1 MIIPDVNI
9 LVYAYNKDAKQHKVS
24 KEWWERTLAQ
34 PQPVGL
40 PWVTILG
47 FIRISTQR
55 RIIERPMFPQDAIG
69 RVRSWLDLPNVQVIS
84 PGEEHAEILFRL
96 IDEVG
101 TAGDLTTDAH
111 LAALAIEHRGQLV
124 STDSDFARFRGLRWF
139 NPTEVK

>member
-9 LVYAYNKDAKQHKVS
+9 LVYAYNADAKHHKAAR
-24 KEWWERTLAQ
+24 KWWELTLTE
-34 PQPVGL
+34 PELVGL

-55 RIIERPMFPQDAIG
+55 RIIERPMFPQDAIE
-69 RVRSWLDLPNVQVIS
+69 RVRSWLAVPTVQIIS
-84 PGEEHAEILFRL
+84 PGEEHGEILFRL
-96 IDEVG
+96 INDLG

-111 LAALAIEHRGQLV
+111 LAALAIEHRGQIA
-124 STDSDFARFRGLRWF
+124 STDGDFAQFRGLRWF